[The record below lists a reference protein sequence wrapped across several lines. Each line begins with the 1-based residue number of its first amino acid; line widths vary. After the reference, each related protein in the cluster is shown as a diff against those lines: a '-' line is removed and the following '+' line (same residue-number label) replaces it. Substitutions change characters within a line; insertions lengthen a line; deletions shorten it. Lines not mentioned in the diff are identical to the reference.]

1 MVFKK
6 CREQPEDVVFIDASQ
21 HYEKATNQNTLR
33 DIDINKIISTYRNR
47 TEENKYSVK
56 VPLKTIAEN
65 DYNLNIP
72 RYVETFEESAKID
85 VDLISKELKEINNQM
100 NAIDKTIISFC
111 KELNISTP
119 F

>member
-1 MVFKK
+1 M
-6 CREQPEDVVFIDASQ
+6 
-21 HYEKATNQNTLR
+21 N
-33 DIDINKIISTYRNR
+33 

-85 VDLISKELKEINNQM
+85 VDLISKELKELDSQM
-100 NAIDKTIISFC
+100 LSIDKTIASFC
-111 KELNISTP
+111 KELKISTP